1 MIACPLTLSRENAG
15 RGQRRF
21 SRRCCCCSWWSWSCR
36 GMRSRAGERVERWP
50 EDSEP
55 SELVGRLPPRGL
67 AQLDCVVRE
76 SVVVRCRSL
85 AEPQARRGSRSR
97 EDGARRRRR
106 ARWCAGGRCQ
116 GPAGAAASSAC
127 WRVSSEVRGRS
138 FRVSAEEERGGRTG
152 VRKGVRARARCSC
165 RRRLAVDGQRPQE
178 RAGCAEQSCKPSMAQ
193 RREGCE

>member
-55 SELVGRLPPRGL
+55 SEVVGRLPPRGL
-67 AQLDCVVRE
+67 AQLDGVVRE

-97 EDGARRRRR
+97 EDGVVEPGG
-106 ARWCAGGRCQ
+106 ARWSLSGSCPCGSVECVLESR
-116 GPAGAAASSAC
+116 
-127 WRVSSEVRGRS
+127 SEVRGRS

-152 VRKGVRARARCSC
+152 VREGVRARARCSC
-165 RRRLAVDGQRPQE
+165 RRRLAVDGQRPRE

-193 RREGCE
+193 RRAGCD